1 MISLQIKST
10 HYNYLVKSY
19 KEYLQTLGYATVTVQ
34 SWPIH
39 VREFLY
45 YLENKDIQSITA
57 IESRH
62 ISDFISHVKQR
73 TNRRKVKAGT
83 VSAAVAFCGGGLSSS
98 SINKIIN
105 AVNVFIK
112 FLNSTGKFIVESTA
126 ERAEDSI
133 SERIILTV
141 AEIRQLYEATFL
153 PHRENG
159 VAIGQRDR
167 AIIAIFY
174 GCGLRRSEGKQLN
187 ITDIDLHK
195 RLLFVRKGKGNKQRY
210 VPIAAR
216 HLQDIKDYL
225 REGREWFLHSHTAN
239 AEWYSRRHGSSL
251 VKKENADDAAFF
263 ISVFGNRMNEFYQRL
278 EQMRLRA
285 EISKNVTL
293 HGLRHSIATH
303 LLQSGMDIEEIAKFL
318 GHSSLASTQI
328 YTHIINEHD
337 RAF

>member
-1 MISLQIKST
+1 MLSLEIKST

-19 KEYLQTLGYATVTVQ
+19 QEYLQVLGYATVTVQ

-39 VREFLY
+39 VREFLHY
-45 YLENKDIQSITA
+45 IETKNIQSITA
-57 IESRH
+57 IETVH
-62 ISDFISHVKQR
+62 INDFIYHIKQR
-73 TNRRKVKAGT
+73 ANRRYKACPNGSSGRGT
-83 VSAAVAFCGGGLSSS
+83 ALSSS

-126 ERAEDSI
+126 ERAEDNI

-141 AEIRQLYEATFL
+141 TQIKQLYQATFL
-153 PHRENG
+153 PQRQNSI
-159 VAIGQRDR
+159 AIGQRDR

-187 ITDIDLHK
+187 ITDIDLQK

-210 VPIAAR
+210 VPIAAK
-216 HLQDIKDYL
+216 HLQDLQDYL

-239 AEWYSRRHGSSL
+239 AEWHSRRHGSSL
-251 VKKENADDAAFF
+251 VKKESADDAAFF

-278 EQMRLRA
+278 EQMKQRA
-285 EISKNVTL
+285 EINKNVTL

-328 YTHIINEHD
+328 YTHITNEHD